1 MSTSWILVCT
11 EDVLGGF
18 LLKRVVKEKKNWI
31 ILLAVVLLLAAG
43 AFTIGVMLPNVE
55 AKDLEKPVIALNGD
69 LAIEIPKGGQYTESG
84 YSVTDNSD
92 QEIAKKVRVTNC
104 INTNRLGTYTVKYEV
119 RDNAGNY
126 AVATRTV
133 IITDAQLPGNGNTI
147 YLTFDD
153 GPSSDITPQILDV
166 LKSEGVK
173 ATFFVEGIY
182 GDDYS
187 EYMKRIVAEGHTI
200 GIHCYTHDYATVYA
214 SPEAYFSDLTSAV
227 AKVREITGVESKII
241 RFPGGSSNTVSR
253 NYSPGIMSVLVREVQ
268 ARGFHYFDWNVGSGD
283 TGNIGAS
290 GVYNTV
296 VSGLKN
302 QGTCVVLMHD
312 RSGNYQTLEAL
323 RDIIRYGK
331 SHGYSFDRIT
341 MSTPQIHHGVAN

>member
-1 MSTSWILVCT
+1 M
-11 EDVLGGF
+11 
-18 LLKRVVKEKKNWI
+18 KRVVKEKKNWI

-241 RFPGGSSNTVSR
+241 RFPGGGSNQVSR
-253 NYSPGIMSVLVREVQ
+253 KYTPGIMSYLSQEVQ
-268 ARGFHYFDWNVGSGD
+268 NRGYHYFYWNVASGD
-283 TGNIGAS
+283 TGAITS
-290 GVYNTV
+290 EDVYNNLV
-296 VSGLKN
+296 NNLGN
-302 QGTCVVLMHD
+302 QGTCVALLHD
-312 RSGNYQTLEAL
+312 RSNNDKIVEPVRQF
-323 RDIIRYGK
+323 IRYAK
-331 SHGYSFDRIT
+331 ANGYKFDKIT
-341 MSTPQIHHGVAN
+341 METPQVHHGISN